1 MIGKIDLIKLVRNML
16 GVRLITAKRLT
27 ECRGQAPF
35 EASHM
40 GYNPS
45 NMLNAEL
52 AHDLVMTCI
61 EQYGDKSIV
70 ATVDRQMRDLKATV
84 NAEMH
89 WGATCPNCDY
99 EVEYYPWLY

>member
-16 GVRLITAKRLT
+16 CVRLITAKRLT
-27 ECRGQAPF
+27 ECRGRATF
-35 EASHM
+35 E
-40 GYNPS
+40 S

-61 EQYGDKSIV
+61 EHYDDKSIV

-89 WGATCPNCDY
+89 WDACCPSCDC
-99 EVEYYPWLY
+99 EVDDYPWLY